1 MSSVTRILDR
11 IERGERGAAEAAHH
25 DLYERSERISL
36 RIRGGML
43 EIGALQRPGFGY
55 DLPIRVDERSPVP

>member
-1 MSSVTRILDR
+1 MV
-11 IERGERGAAEAAHH
+11 AHKLQVKVPS
-25 DLYERSERISL
+25 LYERGERISL